1 MFNIISMLNEM
12 KINLDISNIQ
22 PTYILF
28 KRYNE
33 KHIENQLEY
42 TKTIIA
48 IEKNKIE
55 NILLQ
60 NTDIIDVKLG
70 RDFKVNEKIFMIQRY
85 IHNELNIPYKDVIDI
100 KIIYT
105 DKKLDNEEFRI
116 THIYPNEER
125 SSIDFQATILDT
137 IVECEIK
144 RETIVNNDIKIIKL
158 GLHLYL

>member
-105 DKKLDNEEFRI
+105 DKKLDNEE
-116 THIYPNEER
+116 
-125 SSIDFQATILDT
+125 L
-137 IVECEIK
+137 
-144 RETIVNNDIKIIKL
+144 
-158 GLHLYL
+158 